1 MIPQWVRSLFTGNNN
16 PDVDYFNV
24 AASQTIVTGDFVQI
38 NATSGLLEAAAAAS
52 TTIVGIA
59 NSDITTGG
67 SVTDADNIPVV
78 LAKNSV
84 IRMNFTDA
92 GTKKTFTQADLYT
105 KSYDLSNKTTV
116 NPDDTTG
123 GMMQIVAFDNTKLT
137 VDVVVLNANQYLK

>member
-52 TTIVGIA
+52 TTIIGIA